1 MCERIMELSDFILDS
16 CKVTPG
22 FEFYPKKNKK
32 IDVKD
37 LLKILADNGY
47 YISKDNS
54 PFYIHV
60 KIKEGEMTIFSS
72 LKIIVKD
79 LTIEDE
85 AKKIVSSL
93 LLIINKTSLVK

>member
-1 MCERIMELSDFILDS
+1 MDLSDFILDS

-22 FEFYPKKNKK
+22 FEFYPKRNKK
-32 IDVKD
+32 IDTND
-37 LLKILADNGY
+37 LLKHLTTNGY

-60 KIKEGEMTIFSS
+60 KTKEGEMTIFSS

-79 LTIEDE
+79 LTDEDA
-85 AKKIVSSL
+85 AKKIVTN
-93 LLIINKTSLVK
+93 LLIVINKALLVK

>member
-1 MCERIMELSDFILDS
+1 MFMELSDFILDS

-32 IDVKD
+32 IDIKD
-37 LLKILADNGY
+37 LMNHLSTNGY

-60 KIKEGEMTIFSS
+60 KVKEGEMTIFSS

-79 LTIEDE
+79 LTIEDQ
-85 AKKIVSSL
+85 AKKIVGNL
-93 LLIINKTSLVK
+93 LVVINKASLVK

>member
-1 MCERIMELSDFILDS
+1 MELSDFILDS

-22 FEFYPKKNKK
+22 FEFYPKRNKK

-37 LLKILADNGY
+37 LMNYLTKNGY

-79 LTIEDE
+79 LTDEDA
-85 AKKIVSSL
+85 AKSLVSNL
-93 LLIINKTSLVK
+93 LSVINRASLVK

>member
-1 MCERIMELSDFILDS
+1 MELSDFILDS

-37 LLKILADNGY
+37 LMSHLSTNGY

-60 KIKEGEMTIFSS
+60 KVKEGEMTIFSS

-79 LTIEDE
+79 LTDEDE
-85 AKKIVSSL
+85 AKKIVSNL
-93 LLIINKTSLVK
+93 LVVINKASLVK